1 MGKQINYWMDY
12 EAFVLVAQ
20 KAIDLGCTIIKED
33 RTTGKVMKSNDI
45 SIVAPEERRYYFHLP
60 EAGEVRIE
68 MGKGGSEYID
78 RGYTASG
85 NALIEAGY
93 SYIINEPKRKCIT
106 RARLFCMS
114 GYYDGDGE
122 YVPRPDCLTKVFH
135 SLVRFVKKIAPYT
148 EMTDIVVRMC
158 GEDCGE
164 EYEYTHK
171 EYITQ
176 TCLELKVNEGYNIL
190 L

>member
-45 SIVAPEERRYYFHLP
+45 SIVVSEERRYYFHLP
-60 EAGEVRIE
+60 EAGEVMIE
-68 MGKGGSEYID
+68 TGKGGSEYID

-85 NALIEAGY
+85 NTLIEAGY

-106 RARLFCMS
+106 RARLFCIS
-114 GYYDGDGE
+114 GYYDSDGE
-122 YVPRPDCLTKVFH
+122 YVPRSDCLTKVYH
-135 SLVRFVKKIAPYT
+135 SLARFVKKVAPYT
-148 EMTDIVVRMC
+148 ELTDTAISMHD
-158 GEDCGE
+158 EDYGT

-176 TCLELKVNEGYNIL
+176 ACLELKVNEGYKL
-190 L
+190 S